1 MLQLGLSVGS
11 SIIEASWFSCLP
23 PLHLWSPAPSCNEL
37 LKIQSSIQVLVDRL
51 KQSSMKSGRWRWFWF
66 IVKTLKTSNA
76 LCRESS
82 IGWGFPP
89 PSLKIVPESRSGYEI
104 SSFPFL
110 FIFSTAPPCLTPS
123 MLSSVSMMAVTSSMS
138 ITPLLS
144 TSYKRKENFN
154 LSMSW
159 WNH

>member
-23 PLHLWSPAPSCNEL
+23 PLHLWSPAPGCNEL
-37 LKIQSSIQVLVDRL
+37 LKIQSSIQVLVYRL

-89 PSLKIVPESRSGYEI
+89 PSLKIVPGSGSGYEF
-104 SSFPFL
+104 SFFVY
-110 FIFSTAPPCLTPS
+110 IFHCPTLLDPLDAVKCLNDGGD
-123 MLSSVSMMAVTSSMS
+123 
-138 ITPLLS
+138 LLHV
-144 TSYKRKENFN
+144 
-154 LSMSW
+154 
-159 WNH
+159 NHTIVVHVVQTEGKLQLI